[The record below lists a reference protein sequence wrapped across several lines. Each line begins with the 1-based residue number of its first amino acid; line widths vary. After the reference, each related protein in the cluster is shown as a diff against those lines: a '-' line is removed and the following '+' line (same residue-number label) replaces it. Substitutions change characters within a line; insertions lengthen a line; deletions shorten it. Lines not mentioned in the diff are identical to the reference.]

1 MFVKIL
7 GIIDITAG
15 IVLFCNS
22 SIGFKT
28 VFLVFGMI
36 LLSKSILGML
46 QDFAS
51 WIDLISAIIFFLMMI
66 FSVPVFI
73 LVICGI
79 LLLQKG
85 ILSFF

>member
-1 MFVKIL
+1 MLVKIF
-7 GIIDITAG
+7 GIIDILAG
-15 IVLFCNS
+15 IVLFFNS

-51 WIDLISAIIFFLMMI
+51 WIDLLSGIVFLLMII

-73 LVICGI
+73 AVICGI
-79 LLLQKG
+79 LLIQKG
-85 ILSFF
+85 ILSFL